1 MSKANLDS
9 DLYGGRRTSH
19 SVYPLFTVCIDI
31 YGDEYNE
38 YAVPVQDA
46 DLQEQDKTQEETQP
60 EESKESSPEHD
71 VQSSKNTPFVGQ
83 DVHRSLPAKPSAQ
96 STQAAQLS
104 YSAQIAKQFSVYQQ
118 TPSQE
123 RQQRTEIPLP
133 RNPRDSRTTNP
144 IPTVTTSADSGQS
157 ASDPDGVFGKKP
169 SEMHDAG

>member
-9 DLYGGRRTSH
+9 DLYGGRRVSH
-19 SVYPLFTVCIDI
+19 PVHPLFTDCIDI

-46 DLQEQDKTQEETQP
+46 DLQEEDKTQEETQP
-60 EESKESSPEHD
+60 EESKESPPEHD
-71 VQSSKNTPFVGQ
+71 VQSSKSTPFVGQ
-83 DVHRSLPAKPSAQ
+83 DAYRSLPPKPSAQ

-133 RNPRDSRTTNP
+133 RNPRDPRPTNP
-144 IPTVTTSADSGQS
+144 IPTVATSPDSGQL
-157 ASDPDGVFGKKP
+157 ASDPNGVFGKKP